1 MLKFDQDMRQE
12 AETGLLP
19 DVEVKIRLAF
29 IVNMKEI
36 KDYLWVI
43 LFIYKLL
50 YN

>member
-12 AETGLLP
+12 VEIGLLL
-19 DVEVKIRLAF
+19 DVEVKIRFVF

-36 KDYLWVI
+36 KDYFWVI
-43 LFIYKLL
+43 FFIYKLL